1 MTNTKKTISLS
12 AMMLMALLFLSTT
25 GASALSITSTPTDEV
40 APGSLFTYNVTFTNE
55 EDWRG
60 NLTVS
65 STLGTKL
72 VLLDWNLTYLPTS
85 SDVGVYLVNITLHD
99 TIAEVETYS
108 YQNFT
113 LLVRES
119 DDFVA
124 SDNDKPVSG
133 SLVLALVIGFGLVIW
148 GMRPGEYHWMM
159 LGGFVW
165 ITTSL
170 LVLLDYGLAWMV
182 IGLSIGLTVII
193 EGASGRIGG
202 E

>member
-40 APGSLFTYNVTFTNE
+40 APDVLFTYNITSDN
-55 EDWRG
+55 DWVG